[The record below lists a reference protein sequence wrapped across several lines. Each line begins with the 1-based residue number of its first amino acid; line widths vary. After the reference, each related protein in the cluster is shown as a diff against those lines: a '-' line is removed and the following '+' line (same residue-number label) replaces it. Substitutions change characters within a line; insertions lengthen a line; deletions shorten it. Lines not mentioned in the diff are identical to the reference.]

1 MYVRRAGIEGL
12 CFCVILLALFEI
24 REERSDRW
32 RHAPERPIEVELS
45 DVASATHILEVGER
59 GKRRFA
65 VRTLVDRP
73 KLVPSERILREDVD
87 VVRRKN
93 ELPTAFRRARCRK
106 VAKESFENPRMKT
119 SLRSVRN
126 DRQTLGFF
134 GLKKKRQQIEQPHH
148 PFGFVR
154 KREPN
159 GLAVAARMNRDQLFR
174 DEIVALHAEDQVPA
188 AQLAAR
194 RAKFDLDRGQVER
207 RRKRREQRF
216 RFEAL
221 DPDAEMP
228 QALDESQAE
237 GARGVGEGGV

>member
-1 MYVRRAGIEGL
+1 M
-12 CFCVILLALFEI
+12 ILLALFEI

-73 KLVPSERILREDVD
+73 KLVPSERILVD